1 MALLHPSP
9 DRPAEDATELLDA
22 YSRAVMSV
30 VERVAPSVVQV
41 IAGHGG
47 GSGVIIAPDG
57 YVLTNAHV
65 VERAETVRVG
75 LSDGRTVEGR
85 VVGRDPS
92 TDLAV
97 LRIGS
102 DGLTAAELGDSDV
115 LRVGQLVIAIGNP
128 LGFQSTVTTGVVSA
142 LGRSL
147 SGRDGREIE
156 NVIQTDAALNPGNSG
171 GPLVDTRG
179 RVIGINTAVIA
190 AAQGICFAIP
200 SSTAILA
207 ASELI
212 RSGRVRRAHLGI
224 SAAQTPIGRAL
235 AAKLGLAVTAG
246 IRVLEVGASSPAQ
259 RAGLRA
265 GDIIVLLAGAPVPT
279 LSALQGSLGAE
290 RIGRSLGVV
299 VIRRGERVDLFIE
312 PVEASA

>member
-1 MALLHPSP
+1 M
-9 DRPAEDATELLDA
+9 PATAHDLPPREATELLDA
-22 YSRAVMSV
+22 YSHAVMTV
-30 VERVAPSVVQV
+30 VERVAPSVVRV
-41 IAGHGG
+41 GDGRGG
-47 GSGVIIAPDG
+47 GSGVVIAPDG

-65 VERAETVRVG
+65 VERGDGARVG
-75 LSDGRTVEGR
+75 FADGRIAEAR

-92 TDLAV
+92 SDLAV
-97 LRIGS
+97 LRVAV
-102 DGLTAAELGDSDV
+102 DGLVAAELGDSDR

-147 SGRDGREIE
+147 NGRDGRLIE

-200 SSTAILA
+200 SSTATVVA
-207 ASELI
+207 AALI
-212 RSGRVRRAHLGI
+212 RDGRVRRAHLGI
-224 SAAQTPIGRAL
+224 SAAPTPIGRAL
-235 AAKLGLAVTAG
+235 AAHLGLAVSEG
-246 IRVLEVGASSPAQ
+246 VRVVEVAPGSPAD

-265 GDIIVLLAGAPVPT
+265 GDILAFLDGSSLPS
-279 LSALQGSLGAE
+279 LSALQRVLSAE
-290 RIGRSLGVV
+290 RIDRRCAAVA
-299 VIRRGERVDLFIE
+299 IRRGERIGLTVV
-312 PVEASA
+312 PQEAA